1 MFIVADTMDR
11 KDIDQAAF
19 NGKEI
24 DSPIIADEIYWLGM
38 YYIYKVCK
46 TDNIPTEQAKLIKQ
60 TFVKK
65 VDDIARYEQIF
76 LDSLR
81 VMTELDKLIAP
92 ESKLKELTKQ
102 EALEKLLRFQAVLNG
117 TLEKY
122 DGDMPQIYSR
132 LMNDIKKDNDDNDG
146 DQGQIQEKI
155 K

>member
-1 MFIVADTMDR
+1 MDR

-60 TFVKK
+60 TFTKK

-92 ESKLKELTKQ
+92 ESKLKDKTAGEL
-102 EALEKLLRFQAVLNG
+102 AEKIIRFQAILNG
-117 TLEKY
+117 TMQKHDDEIPSLY
-122 DGDMPQIYSR
+122 NN
-132 LMNDIKKDNDDNDG
+132 LMKELKG
-146 DQGQIQEKI
+146 E
-155 K
+155 

>member
-1 MFIVADTMDR
+1 MDR
-11 KDIDQAAF
+11 KDIDIAAY

-38 YYIYKVCK
+38 YYIYKVCAADK
-46 TDNIPTEQAKLIKQ
+46 IPTEQAQVIKR
-60 TFVKK
+60 TFIKK

-92 ESKLKELTKQ
+92 ESKLKDLSKQ
-102 EALEKLLRFQAVLNG
+102 EACEKLLRFQGVLNG

-122 DGDMPQIYSR
+122 DGEIPQIYSR
-132 LMNDIKKDNDDNDG
+132 LMAEIKEDNDDNDR
-146 DQGQIQEKI
+146 DQGQTREKI